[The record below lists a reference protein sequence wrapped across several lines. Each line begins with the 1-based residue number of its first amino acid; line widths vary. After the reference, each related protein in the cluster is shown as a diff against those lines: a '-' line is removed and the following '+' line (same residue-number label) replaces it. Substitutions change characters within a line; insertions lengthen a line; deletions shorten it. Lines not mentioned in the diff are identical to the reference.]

1 MKKGGTSSLTHRLVS
16 AVQLCLVALIFY
28 VLARAVIVFITPES
42 AWVVPQTSSGSVPTA
57 RTVTA
62 QSYDFSFDPFHRDV
76 PVIET
81 AIGEDAP
88 ETTLN
93 LKLYGLRAGEGG
105 SAILQTPD
113 RVQGVY
119 EIGDEII
126 NGVTLKAVNS
136 RYIVLSQNG
145 QLERL
150 TFDGEDETGLRA
162 PPSAQADQTTP
173 ALSSQNAL
181 DTVTKMSAGD
191 LMSAI
196 ALTRVTEDGRVMGY
210 RLTPKRADVNLTAF
224 GLKSGDIIT
233 HIGSEDLTLGR
244 PEFGALIAE
253 LSQARSV
260 DLKLIRGGNVITIN
274 VGS

>member
-1 MKKGGTSSLTHRLVS
+1 MS
-16 AVQLCLVALIFY
+16 AVLLCLTGLIFY
-28 VLARAVIVFITPES
+28 VLTRAIIVFITPES
-42 AWVVPQTSSGSVPTA
+42 IWVVPQSSQSPVPKA
-57 RTVTA
+57 LTVTA
-62 QSYDFSFDPFHRDV
+62 QTYDFSFDPFHRDA
-76 PVIET
+76 PVVET

-119 EIGDEII
+119 SIGDEII
-126 NGVTLKAVNS
+126 KGVTLKAVNA

-150 TFDGEDETGLRA
+150 TFDGDDETGLRA
-162 PPSAQADQTTP
+162 PPNYDEI
-173 ALSSQNAL
+173 
-181 DTVTKMSAGD
+181 TVNPVISRQKAVKIMSAGE

-196 ALTRVTEDGRVMGY
+196 ALTRVTENGQVTGY
-210 RLTPKRADVNLTAF
+210 RLTPKRADVNLSAL
-224 GLKSGDIIT
+224 GLKSGDVIT
-233 HIGSEDLTLGR
+233 HIGSEDLTTGR
-244 PEFGALIAE
+244 PEFGPLIAE

-260 DLKLIRGGNVITIN
+260 DLKVIRGGNVITIK